1 MNKKAYNKDKKRE
14 REETKNEDKRR
25 AEESNHRDGEQ

>member
-14 REETKNEDKRR
+14 REEIKNENKRR
-25 AEESNHRDGEQ
+25 AEESNRRDGKQ